1 MFFRV
6 KQYDILST
14 AAQHGAVKTL
24 CGSRE
29 NSPRMCL
36 HISQAHKVQKKS
48 SFLGFYR
55 CDQAY
60 FWTSGS
66 CR

>member
-1 MFFRV
+1 MFFCV

-29 NSPRMCL
+29 NSLRMCL
-36 HISQAHKVQKKS
+36 HILHVHKVQEEV
-48 SFLGFYR
+48 FLFR
-55 CDQAY
+55 LLSPR
-60 FWTSGS
+60 SGLFLDF
-66 CR
+66 

>member
-6 KQYDILST
+6 KQCDILST
-14 AAQHGAVKTL
+14 AAQHGAVKAL

-36 HISQAHKVQKKS
+36 HILHAHKVQKEV
-48 SFLGFYR
+48 FLFR
-55 CDQAY
+55 LL
-60 FWTSGS
+60 SL
-66 CR
+66 